1 MPGSNVTQIVRVST
15 FIGIHF
21 ELRSTRIH
29 HDFAG
34 TIADEY
40 GRAHFI
46 HDLVRSSLTYKNKD
60 PIVHPFVLAI
70 DETSVKGQDA
80 LPTISTGRKAPA
92 RIATR
97 GLFLR
102 SRLILTPGQP

>member
-1 MPGSNVTQIVRVST
+1 MYIQVLVRPGILSWCAENKNGMIRPDTKFLRRHDIAPRKSMPGSNVTQIVGVST

-46 HDLVRSSLTYKNKD
+46 HDLVRSSLTYKNHES
-60 PIVHPFVLAI
+60 IVQAFVI
-70 DETSVKGQDA
+70 GN
-80 LPTISTGRKAPA
+80 R
-92 RIATR
+92 
-97 GLFLR
+97 
-102 SRLILTPGQP
+102 